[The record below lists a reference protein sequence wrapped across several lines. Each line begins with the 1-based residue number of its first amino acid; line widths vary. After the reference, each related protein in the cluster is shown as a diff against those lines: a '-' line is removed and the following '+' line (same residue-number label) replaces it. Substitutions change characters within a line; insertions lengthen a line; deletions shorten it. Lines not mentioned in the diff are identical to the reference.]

1 MLILTRKIE
10 ESIKIGDTITIK
22 VLSVADG
29 QVKIGI
35 DAPRDLKVHRLEV
48 YEEIQRQNIEA
59 ARTSKTDVSSVASLI
74 KQQRTAAKK

>member
-22 VLSVADG
+22 ILSISDG

-35 DAPRDLKVHRLEV
+35 DAPKELKVHRTEV
-48 YEEIQRQNIEA
+48 YEEIQRQNVEA
-59 ARTSKTDVSSVASLI
+59 AKTTKSNLTSMAQLI
-74 KQQRTAAKK
+74 KQQSKKK

>member
-22 VLSVADG
+22 ILSISDG

-35 DAPRDLKVHRLEV
+35 DAPKDLKVHRTEV
-48 YEEIQRQNIEA
+48 YEEIQRQNVEA
-59 ARTSKTDVSSVASLI
+59 AKSTKSNLASVAQLI
-74 KQQRTAAKK
+74 KQQSKKK

>member
-22 VLSVADG
+22 ILSISDG

-35 DAPRDLKVHRLEV
+35 DAPKDLKVHRTEV
-48 YEEIQRQNIEA
+48 YEEIQRQNVEA
-59 ARTSKTDVSSVASLI
+59 AKSTKTNLTSVAQLI
-74 KQQRTAAKK
+74 KQQSKKK